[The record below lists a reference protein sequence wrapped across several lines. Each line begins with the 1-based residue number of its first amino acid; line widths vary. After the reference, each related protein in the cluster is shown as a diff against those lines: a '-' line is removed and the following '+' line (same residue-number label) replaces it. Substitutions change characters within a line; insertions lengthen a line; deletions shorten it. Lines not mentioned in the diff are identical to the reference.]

1 MALLVCLAAG
11 IRPIITS
18 SSDDKL
24 ARLQQLSPAVAGI
37 NYKTADV
44 KDEVLKLTGGKGVDF
59 ILNNVG
65 ISSLPDDLD
74 LVRKNGSIALVGFL
88 DGFTA
93 RFPPETLLTI
103 LYKACK
109 IQ

>member
-11 IRPIITS
+11 ITPIITS

-24 ARLQQLSPAVAGI
+24 VRLQQLSPMIAGI

-44 KDEVLKLTGGKGVDF
+44 KVEVLKLTDGKGVDF

-65 ISSLPDDLD
+65 ISSLPEDLSMI
-74 LVRKNGSIALVGFL
+74 RKNGSIALVGFL
-88 DGFTA
+88 DGFTGN
-93 RFPPETLLTI
+93 FPPEKLHTL